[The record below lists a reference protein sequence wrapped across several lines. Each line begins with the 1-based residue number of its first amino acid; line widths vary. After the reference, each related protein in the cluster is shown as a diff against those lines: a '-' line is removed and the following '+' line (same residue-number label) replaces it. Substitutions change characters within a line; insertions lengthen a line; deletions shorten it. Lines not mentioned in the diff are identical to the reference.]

1 MRRPAPRQ
9 PQPRPPAEQL
19 LDQAYNLVQEKL
31 DLGEHNAIDQLV
43 RLIRLDR
50 ELPEEGQQGPRSVSV
65 QWVKPQ
71 A

>member
-1 MRRPAPRQ
+1 MRRSAPRQTQPRPAPERM
-9 PQPRPPAEQL
+9 
-19 LDQAYNLVQEKL
+19 LDQAYHLVQEKL

-43 RLIRLDR
+43 RLIRLER

-65 QWVKPQ
+65 QWIKPQ